1 MVLSAAER
9 KNTMTV
15 FLAAL
20 SAIVALVIGVF
31 LGGAMNFRNFGSSG
45 AAIIGSGLA
54 FVVTITLAATTTGAL
69 SIVGVAL
76 ASLVAGVLI
85 RGSAS

>member
-1 MVLSAAER
+1 
-9 KNTMTV
+9 MTIV
-15 FLAAL
+15 IAAL
-20 SAIVALVIGVF
+20 AAIVAVIIGVF

-54 FVVTITLAATTTGAL
+54 FVVFITMAATTTGAL